1 MGKTHNQMNKKSI
14 LIAAS
19 LGFVQL
25 TISQLAN
32 AQDSLQLKD
41 VVITATKNDQKQS
54 QTGKVVTIISK
65 EVLERSH
72 GKSLPELLNEQA
84 GILVSGATGNPGQNK
99 SVFFR
104 GAASGYTV
112 VLIDGIVQNDPSGN
126 GGAFDL
132 RQFSIDQID
141 HIEILRG
148 GQSTIYG
155 SDAVAGVI
163 NIITKKA
170 GPKGNTIYGVASA
183 GSYESYKG
191 TIGLNGRVEGFSY
204 NINYT
209 HNKTDGISEAA
220 APVGSTAAMDK
231 DGFKAD
237 GVNANFGIQLDKNF
251 SVNPFLR
258 YFYGN
263 YKIDEDAFTD
273 GSPDNH
279 SILKQFS
286 GGVNSV
292 YKFNTGK
299 VTLNY
304 SYETTSNDAQTTFMG
319 FPSNYSSN
327 GRINIVDLFYNQ
339 KINDKLDLLLGV
351 DNRAVKLINGSNS
364 PKTNIFAAYGSLFLH
379 DLSIFNLEVGGRY
392 NKHDQY
398 GENYTYTI
406 TPSINIIK
414 EIKLFGTVSTAFK
427 VPTLSMLFGQFG
439 ANLNLKPERSQNYE
453 AGANFSFADEKFN
466 LRLVAFKRN
475 ITDAIIAPASNGY
488 NYINLTSEQKAKG
501 FEIEPAVNLG
511 VFNFNGYYAFVK
523 GGDGQVDYLIRRPKH
538 TFGLN
543 AGVHATQ
550 NLYVSANYRYFG
562 KRFDTNYGTGMVEE
576 LSYYKL
582 LSAYAE
588 YALFNK
594 NVKIFFDA
602 KNILN
607 EKYNEFIGY
616 STMGFNFNAG
626 VSFNIR

>member
-220 APVGSTAAMDK
+220 APVGSTTTMDK

-304 SYETTSNDAQTTFMG
+304 SYEQTSNDSESSYMG

-339 KINDKLDLLLGV
+339 KINDKLDLLVGV
-351 DNRAVKLINGSNS
+351 DNRAVKLISGSNS

-475 ITDAIIAPASNGY
+475 LKDAILYGATGY
-488 NYINLTSEQKAKG
+488 DNVATQNDKG
-501 FEIEPAVNLG
+501 FEIEPSIKFG
-511 VFNFNGYYAFVK
+511 IFNFNGYYAHVQ
-523 GGDGQVDYLIRRPKH
+523 GTNGTIGYLIRRPKH

-543 AGVHATQ
+543 AGVQATQ
-550 NLYVSANYRYFG
+550 NLYLSANYRYFG
-562 KRFDTNYGTGMVEE
+562 KRFDTNFSTYTVEE
-576 LSYYKL
+576 LPSYKL